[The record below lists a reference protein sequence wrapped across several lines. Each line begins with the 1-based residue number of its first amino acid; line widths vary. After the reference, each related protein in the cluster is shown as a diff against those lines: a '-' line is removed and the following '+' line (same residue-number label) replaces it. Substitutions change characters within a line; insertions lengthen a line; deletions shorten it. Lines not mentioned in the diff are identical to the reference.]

1 MDSFDV
7 LVSGAGC
14 VGSSLALALARQGHR
29 VALLPARASA
39 VPSARTPDLRAYALN
54 AASVGLLKALKVWD
68 AMPPDAVTPVY
79 DMHIEGDQAGAALDF
94 SAWQQGVRELAWIVD
109 AGAMEQELAT
119 AVRFAPHIKL
129 VDKPVPAKLHAL
141 CEGKASKTRE
151 SLGVGFDLRPYGHSA
166 IAARLVADTPHC
178 GTARQWFR
186 SPDVLALLPFDRPE
200 PGASYGLV
208 WSMPEA
214 KVPDLLGASP
224 EHFEAAL
231 MEATAGAAGRLQLGS
246 ERLAWP
252 LSVGRAQRFCG
263 PGWAL
268 LGDAAHVVHPLSG
281 QGLNLGLADVSAL
294 AEVIMQRESWRGL
307 GDERLLRRYE
317 RKRLAP
323 TWAMR
328 QVTDGLLH
336 LFASEQAPLKEL
348 RNRGLTLVNHLSPLK
363 RWLTA
368 RALDAN

>member
-14 VGSSLALALARQGHR
+14 VGRSLALALARQGLR
-29 VALLPARASA
+29 IALLPGQPAAPKSE
-39 VPSARTPDLRAYALN
+39 DLRAYALN
-54 AASVGLLKALKVWD
+54 AASVALLKALKVWD
-68 AMPPDAVTPVY
+68 AMPADATTPVY

-94 SAWQQGVRELAWIVD
+94 SSWQQGVRELAWIVD
-109 AGAMEQELAT
+109 AGALEQELAT
-119 AVRFAPHIKL
+119 AVRFAPHIHI
-129 VDKPVPAKLHAL
+129 VDKPVPAALHAL

-151 SLGVGFDLRPYGHSA
+151 SLGVAFDIQPYGHSA
-166 IAARLVADTPHC
+166 IAARLVADAPHV
-178 GTARQWFR
+178 GVARQWFR
-186 SPDVLALLPFDRPE
+186 SPDVLALLPFNRPVSE
-200 PGASYGLV
+200 RSYGLV

-214 KVPDLLGASP
+214 QAAGLLEASP
-224 EHFEAAL
+224 ESFEAAL
-231 MEATAGAAGRLQLGS
+231 NDATGAAAGGLRLSS
-246 ERLAWP
+246 ERLVWP
-252 LSVGRAQRFCG
+252 LSVGRAQNFAG

-294 AEVIMQRESWRGL
+294 AAVLAQRESWRGL
-307 GDERLLRRYE
+307 GDARLLRRYE
-317 RKRLAP
+317 RERLAP

-336 LFASEQAPLKEL
+336 LFASQQPPLKEL
-348 RNRGLTLVNHLSPLK
+348 RNQGLTLVNHLTPLK

-368 RALDAN
+368 RALES